1 MKNIELFNNDGDV
14 ILFNSFFEN
23 QIEVYNDVISNV
35 KKSYDKYIDDVIDIY
50 SDLYEINMNLLTSIK
65 NDQVLINDL
74 SKQNVV

>member
-1 MKNIELFNNDGDV
+1 MNNIELFNNDGDV

-65 NDQVLINDL
+65 ND
-74 SKQNVV
+74 